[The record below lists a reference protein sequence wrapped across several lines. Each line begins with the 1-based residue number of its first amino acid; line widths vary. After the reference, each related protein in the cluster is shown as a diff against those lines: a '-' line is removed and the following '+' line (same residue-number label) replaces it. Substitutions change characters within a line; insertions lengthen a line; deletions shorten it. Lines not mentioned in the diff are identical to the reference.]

1 MENLIKNIFYRKVI
15 AQKKI
20 IRKRK
25 HYFSVSTL
33 DFQQVLLETVTV
45 KLLRIP

>member
-1 MENLIKNIFYRKVI
+1 MENLIKNIFHRKVI

-25 HYFSVSTL
+25 NYFSVSTL